1 MNNLLLIRDEDG
13 LRNYDE
19 ICHYID
25 AATSIEVAT
34 KRAFVVDHK
43 FILSDLKELA
53 HSFGL
58 KRIFCTFRSVF
69 TIECNCASRKSKYLH
84 QELRSTTSITYGC
97 DWSILFMGVINCYYK
112 ITDSVVITSVSAM
125 YSNTCDLTY
134 RGPLV
139 LCRTRS
145 GDYKRCGD
153 KFIREVMV
161 QMAINPFVNV
171 RAMINLLQ

>member
-1 MNNLLLIRDEDG
+1 
-13 LRNYDE
+13 
-19 ICHYID
+19 
-25 AATSIEVAT
+25 
-34 KRAFVVDHK
+34 
-43 FILSDLKELA
+43 
-53 HSFGL
+53 
-58 KRIFCTFRSVF
+58 
-69 TIECNCASRKSKYLH
+69 
-84 QELRSTTSITYGC
+84 
-97 DWSILFMGVINCYYK
+97 MGVINCYYK

-171 RAMINLLQ
+171 RVMINLLQKALPERKSVDRHIMNNIRIRAGRKKLDLDCKSIQIDPKHFDTTFIKSYVHTDDKYT